1 MTPLKT
7 LAAAAAVAFGLLAV
21 TDSAFARRGSGGGH
35 HGGGHHGGGS
45 SRRRS
50 SRWSSPPWSLWLLGR
65 LLGPRLLGGLGS
77 GFWGSGYWGPGW
89 GYWGGPAIAYT
100 PVVTQEPRV
109 WVESDLASATPPPAA
124 PANTN
129 PNAQQWW
136 YWCVSAKNYYPYVA
150 SCAEG
155 WQRVA
160 PQPTPGTQ

>member
-1 MTPLKT
+1 MTPAKT
-7 LAAAAAVAFGLLAV
+7 LAAAAAIAFGLMAV
-21 TDSAFARRGSGGGH
+21 ADSAFARRGGGGGH
-35 HGGGHHGGGS
+35 HGGGHRGGHHGGHHHHGHF
-45 SRRRS
+45 
-50 SRWSSPPWSLWLLGR
+50 
-65 LLGPRLLGGLGS
+65 
-77 GFWGSGYWGPGW
+77 GFWGGFWGPGYWGGWGPGWGYGWGPGW

-109 WVESDLASATPPPAA
+109 WVERDLASATPPPAA

-160 PQPTPGTQ
+160 PQPTPGAQ